1 MAAEKTTKVYKLAG
15 NAVQLDVPTQYG
27 TIKVTNEMLKDDKM
41 VAMLQKCAPKVFING
56 LIVLA

>member
-1 MAAEKTTKVYKLAG
+1 MSEKTHKGYKLAG
-15 NAVQLDVPTQYG
+15 KTKQLDVPTQYG
-27 TIKVTNEMLKDDKM
+27 TIKVTNETLKDDKM